1 MEQCNHGTVFNEAQ
15 TQLYLP
21 VIRIPPK
28 HGIQVLNS
36 TSELRVTRTD
46 RKVNTTLTRLQLIKS
61 LLAVFSEM
69 PLNHVYNFI
78 PFQNSATVWLQQM
91 SQVPT
96 IWFQTF

>member
-15 TQLYLP
+15 TQLYLS
-21 VIRIPPK
+21 VIRVPPK

-61 LLAVFSEM
+61 LLAVFKETL
-69 PLNHVYNFI
+69 LNHAYNFT
-78 PFQNSATVWLQQM
+78 PFHNSATDW
-91 SQVPT
+91 S
-96 IWFQTF
+96 